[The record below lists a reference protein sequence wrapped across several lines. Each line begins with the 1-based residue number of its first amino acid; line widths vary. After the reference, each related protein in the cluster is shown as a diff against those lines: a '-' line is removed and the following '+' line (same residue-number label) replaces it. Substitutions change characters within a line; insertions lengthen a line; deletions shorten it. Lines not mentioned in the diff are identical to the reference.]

1 MLDAMRDLVASRDL
15 EGIRHYCQELHPAE
29 ISTAITA
36 LAPAERAIVFRLLDK
51 DLAIAVFENLDTD
64 EQQQLLES
72 LRSEEVVHIL
82 ENMSPDDR
90 VRFLDE
96 VPAKVAKKIMEMLS
110 PAEREISALLL
121 GYPPQTAGRI
131 MTPDYITL
139 HESMT
144 VQEALE
150 RIRRT
155 GLDKE
160 TIYTCYVTDDSRH
173 LTGVVTLRELVLA
186 APEAKVA
193 EIMSRRV
200 ISVQTTDDQEK
211 AATLVKEYDFL
222 ALPVVDKEDRLVG
235 IVTFDDAMDVLEDES
250 SEDFQRIAAVALAPA
265 HAPARYF
272 GSALASRVG
281 RRLPWLVLLVLAETV
296 SGGIIG
302 NYQHAISA
310 AVVLTFFIPLL
321 MSTTGNTGSQMVTLT
336 VRSLATGEIPPG
348 YFARTLLEEV
358 FTGLALGLIL
368 GTIGFIMAS
377 LLGSG
382 LTVQLVVAFTLL
394 ATVTTAQVLGVVL
407 PFIFRWLRLD
417 PAVAS
422 APLIA
427 TLGDIIT
434 LLVYFNMARALLG
447 V

>member
-1 MLDAMRDLVASRDL
+1 MLEVIHDLLARRDL
-15 EGIRHYCQELHPAE
+15 EGIRRFCRELHPADT
-29 ISTAITA
+29 SSLLAG
-36 LAPAERAIVFRLLDK
+36 LAPNERALVFRLLDK
-51 DLAIAVFENLDTD
+51 DLAIDVFENLDTD

-90 VRFLDE
+90 VRLLDE
-96 VPAKVAKKIMEMLS
+96 VPAKVAKKIMQILS
-110 PAEREISALLL
+110 PAERETSALLL
-121 GYPPQTAGRI
+121 GYPPRTAGRI
-131 MTPDYITL
+131 MTTDYVTL
-139 HESMT
+139 HENMN

-186 APEAKVA
+186 PPEAKVA

-200 ISVQTTDDQEK
+200 ISVQTTDDQER
-211 AATLVKEYDFL
+211 AAILVKEYDFL
-222 ALPVVDKEDRLVG
+222 ALPVVDKENRLVG

-272 GSALASRVG
+272 GSTLGSRVA
-281 RRLPWLVLLVLAETV
+281 RRLPWLVVLVVAETI

-302 NYQHAISA
+302 NYQQAINT

-336 VRSLATGEIPPG
+336 VRSLATGEVPVG
-348 YFARTLLEEV
+348 HFGRTLLPEV
-358 FTGLALGLIL
+358 IAGLLLGFVL
-368 GTIGFIMAS
+368 GAVGFFMAS
-377 LLGSG
+377 LLGAE
-382 LTVQLVVAFTLL
+382 LVVRLAVVATLI
-394 ATVTTAQVLGVVL
+394 ATVTTAQLLGVLL
-407 PFIFRWLRLD
+407 PFFFRWLHLD

-434 LLVYFNMARALLG
+434 LIVYFNIARAFLQI
-447 V
+447 